1 MALPQN
7 LRDIQFFILQGCW
20 VPRLVW
26 DLSRPCSWVCGQL
39 WVGQMALLILS
50 GSAHM
55 SGNQLAEGWSKVVFA
70 WITRVTQLCS
80 ICLLSPKSLVQTCP
94 HHNGQTQE
102 HEWNRQEAFR
112 ASSWNHYILANV
124 HRPKQV
130 TWLNSVSG
138 MGKEIPLMMKKLQNL
153 WQKARIGERGGT
165 LGPSTKSA

>member
-124 HRPKQV
+124 HGPKQV